1 MLIQEEYSISR
12 NAMIEILQQYIHP
25 SPEDARA
32 RDQMMMHIRENMS
45 VHNEGSKAVV
55 TYTDLDLS
63 FLNGIFNNSS
73 IEKHNPYEAGFDG
86 HSMKQSN
93 QYVVSTC
100 NAKSLFAA

>member
-25 SPEDARA
+25 SPEDAKA
-32 RDQMMMHIRENMS
+32 REQMMMHIRENMS
-45 VHNEGSKAVV
+45 VHNEGSKTVV

-63 FLNGIFNNSS
+63 FLNGIFHNRS

-86 HSMKQSN
+86 YSMKQSN
-93 QYVVSTC
+93 QYIIL
-100 NAKSLFAA
+100 KGE